1 MGEKKE
7 VPVQN
12 SKPIM
17 WTLDPQRVEHHSPLL
32 NCGLHM
38 GSTERKRGKRSSLQC

>member
-17 WTLDPQRVEHHSPLL
+17 WILYPQRVEPTSPLP

-38 GSTERKRGKRSSLQC
+38 GSTVCKWGKEK